1 MVEVLKKVT
10 LRAKLVPWK
19 EENNV
24 VAHTQQF
31 YLHSSM
37 YIAAFFL
44 SDTVQEQLEC
54 SQ

>member
-1 MVEVLKKVT
+1 MVEVFKKVT
-10 LRAKLVPWK
+10 LGAKLVPWK

-31 YLHSSM
+31 CLHSSM
-37 YIAAFFL
+37 YITAFFP